1 MPGFPVHV
9 FVAVVVG
16 GRMVAKT
23 VARVER
29 RVDVYCLALLLGYGF
44 FRVLLNATYSSAMST
59 VRDMTS
65 VNAVN
70 FEFSFASSFSIL
82 LTSAALVAWS
92 CMKPG
97 SRLHVAGIVSAAA
110 LLIMNILSGIGV
122 FGGLLNEAGMI
133 ALASIWGLTSIVTN
147 AAWLVPFVGMGPR
160 RCLTTLIASMLVSA
174 LISLG
179 LSTLPGVAQDVLLT
193 GVGLASI
200 VLFCFMCRAKD
211 PVKAPMVCL
220 EGVEPARPGRES
232 LKRTTDLLGEL
243 WGPIVIFASL
253 TMLSGFVAS
262 FVESGQCGSAEAASG
277 VSLFATL
284 EAVGISPTSLA
295 SLSAVV
301 FLAVLA
307 FVANRT
313 FDLTKTFRFAF
324 PFIALLLVALPFTD
338 RNFDTFFQA
347 SLSFLSTIVNVSIMF
362 LMIETARVRQAPAVA
377 VVASSMFIARAA
389 LLVSLVAGMVLDA
402 RDDFD
407 GTVRA
412 MALVVAGIYLLSMT
426 LVLLTR
432 KQGKPAAGV
441 SVSLTSEDV
450 AFNRPQA
457 AAAASE
463 AGEGGPEVRA
473 VPEPV
478 DQVSQASPA
487 PTPLEA
493 RAADLAAKYH
503 LTPREHEVVLLL
515 AQGRSAPF
523 IGNELG
529 LATNTVRGYVQEAY
543 AKLDVHS
550 KQELIDLLTIE

>member
-1 MPGFPVHV
+1 
-9 FVAVVVG
+9 
-16 GRMVAKT
+16 MVAKT

-29 RVDVYCLALLLGYGF
+29 RVDVYCFALFLGYGF

-59 VRDMTS
+59 MRDMTS

-82 LTSAALVAWS
+82 LTSAVLVAWS
-92 CMKPG
+92 CMKPS
-97 SRLHVAGIVSAAA
+97 SRLHLAGVVSAVV
-110 LLIMNILSGIGV
+110 LLGMDILSSAGV
-122 FGGLLNEAGMI
+122 FDGALNEVGMI
-133 ALASIWGLTSIVTN
+133 VLASAWGLTSIVVN

-160 RCLTTLIASMLVSA
+160 RCLTTLIASMLVSS
-174 LISLG
+174 LVSLG
-179 LSTLPGVAQDVLLT
+179 LSVLPEVTQDVLLACL
-193 GVGLASI
+193 GIASI
-200 VLFCFMCRAKD
+200 VLFCFICRMKD
-211 PVKAPMVCL
+211 PVTAPMVCL

-232 LKRTTDLLGEL
+232 LRRTTDLLAEL

-253 TMLSGFVAS
+253 TMLAGFVAS
-262 FVESGQCGSAEAASG
+262 FVESGQYSAAGAASG
-277 VSLFATL
+277 PSLFATL
-284 EAVGISPTSLA
+284 EAVGISPTNLA
-295 SLSAVV
+295 SLCAIV

-338 RNFDTFFQA
+338 ANFDVFFQA
-347 SLSFLSTIVNVSIMF
+347 SLAFLSTIVNVSIMF
-362 LMIETARVRQAPAVA
+362 LMIETAGVRQAPPVA

-389 LLVSLVAGMVLDA
+389 LLVSLIAGMVLNA
-402 RDDFD
+402 QDDLD

-412 MALVVAGIYLLSMT
+412 MVLVVAGIYLLSMT

-432 KQGKPAAGV
+432 KQGRRVAGV

-457 AAAASE
+457 AAADGE
-463 AGEGGPEVRA
+463 AGEGGVEVRT

-478 DQVSQASPA
+478 NQVSQASPA

-493 RAADLAAKYH
+493 RAADLATKYH

-550 KQELIDLLTIE
+550 KQELIDLLTSE

>member
-1 MPGFPVHV
+1 MHV

-23 VARVER
+23 AVRVER

-92 CMKPG
+92 CMKPN
-97 SRLHVAGIVSAAA
+97 SRLHVAGVISAAA
-110 LLIMNILSGIGV
+110 LLILNILSGVGV
-122 FGGLLNEAGMI
+122 FDGLLNEAGMI
-133 ALASIWGLTSIVTN
+133 ALASVWGLTSIVTN

-179 LSTLPGVAQDVLLT
+179 LSTLPEVAQDVLLD

-200 VLFCFMCRAKD
+200 VLFCFMCRTKD
-211 PVKAPMVCL
+211 PVKVPMVCL

-232 LKRTTDLLGEL
+232 LHRTTDLLAEL
-243 WGPIVIFASL
+243 SGPLVIFASL

-262 FVESGQCGSAEAASG
+262 FVESDQYSAAQTAGGQ
-277 VSLFATL
+277 SLFATL

-338 RNFDTFFQA
+338 RSFDTFFQS

-402 RDDFD
+402 QDDLD

-412 MALVVAGIYLLSMT
+412 MVLVVAGIYLLSMT

-432 KQGKPAAGV
+432 KRGKPVAGM

-457 AAAASE
+457 TAAASE

-493 RAADLAAKYH
+493 RAADLAATYH

-550 KQELIDLLTIE
+550 KQELIDLLTSE

>member
-402 RDDFD
+402 RDDLD

-412 MALVVAGIYLLSMT
+412 MVLVVAGIYLLSMT

-432 KQGKPAAGV
+432 KQGKPVAGM

-463 AGEGGPEVRA
+463 AGESSPEVRA

-487 PTPLEA
+487 PTPLEV

-550 KQELIDLLTIE
+550 KQELIDLLTSE

>member
-1 MPGFPVHV
+1 MHV

-23 VARVER
+23 AVRAER

-92 CMKPG
+92 CMKPN
-97 SRLHVAGIVSAAA
+97 SRLHVAGVISAAA
-110 LLIMNILSGIGV
+110 LLILNILSGVGV
-122 FGGLLNEAGMI
+122 FDGLLNEAGMI
-133 ALASIWGLTSIVTN
+133 ALASVWGLTSIVTN

-179 LSTLPGVAQDVLLT
+179 LSTLPGMAQDVFLT

-220 EGVEPARPGRES
+220 EGVEPVRPGRES
-232 LKRTTDLLGEL
+232 LHRTTDLLAEL
-243 WGPIVIFASL
+243 SGPLVIFASL

-262 FVESGQCGSAEAASG
+262 FVESDQYSAAQTAGGQ
-277 VSLFATL
+277 SLFATL

-301 FLAVLA
+301 FLALLA

-338 RNFDTFFQA
+338 RNFDTFFQS

-402 RDDFD
+402 RDDLD

-412 MALVVAGIYLLSMT
+412 MVLVVAGIYLLSMT

-432 KQGKPAAGV
+432 KQGKPVAGM

-493 RAADLAAKYH
+493 RAADLAATYH

-550 KQELIDLLTIE
+550 KQELIDLLTSE

>member
-1 MPGFPVHV
+1 
-9 FVAVVVG
+9 
-16 GRMVAKT
+16 MVAKT

-59 VRDMTS
+59 MHHMAC
-65 VNAVN
+65 VNAIN

-92 CMKPG
+92 CMKPD
-97 SRLHVAGIVSAAA
+97 SRLHVTGIVSAAV
-110 LLIMNILSGIGV
+110 LLVMNILSGVGV
-122 FGGLLNEAGMI
+122 LDGLLSEAGMI
-133 ALASIWGLTSIVTN
+133 ALASIWGLTSIATN

-160 RCLTTLIASMLVSA
+160 RCLTTLIASMLVSS
-174 LISLG
+174 LVSLG
-179 LSTLPGVAQDVLLT
+179 LSALPEVTQDVLLT
-193 GVGLASI
+193 CLGIASI
-200 VLFCFMCRAKD
+200 VLFCFICRMKD
-211 PVKAPMVCL
+211 PVTAPMLCL

-232 LKRTTDLLGEL
+232 LRRTTDLLAEL
-243 WGPIVIFASL
+243 RGPIVIFASL

-262 FVESGQCGSAEAASG
+262 FVESGQYSTAEAASG
-277 VSLFATL
+277 LSLFATL

-402 RDDFD
+402 RDDLD

-412 MALVVAGIYLLSMT
+412 MVLVVAGIYLLSMT

-432 KQGKPAAGV
+432 RQGKPVAGM

-463 AGEGGPEVRA
+463 AGENGPEVRA
-473 VPEPV
+473 VPQPV

-493 RAADLAAKYH
+493 RAADLAAKHH

-550 KQELIDLLTIE
+550 KQELIDLLTSE

>member
-1 MPGFPVHV
+1 MHV

-16 GRMVAKT
+16 GRMVAKA

-92 CMKPG
+92 CMKPN

-110 LLIMNILSGIGV
+110 LLIMNILSGVGV
-122 FGGLLNEAGMI
+122 FDGLLNEAGMI
-133 ALASIWGLTSIVTN
+133 VLASAWGLTSIVAN
-147 AAWLVPFVGMGPR
+147 AAWLVPFLGMGPR

-179 LSTLPGVAQDVLLT
+179 LSTLPEVAQDVLLT

-200 VLFCFMCRAKD
+200 VLFCFMCRTKD

-253 TMLSGFVAS
+253 TMFSGFVAS
-262 FVESGQCGSAEAASG
+262 FVESGQYGSAEAASG

-284 EAVGISPTSLA
+284 ETVGISPTSLA

-402 RDDFD
+402 RDDLD

-412 MALVVAGIYLLSMT
+412 MVLVVAGIYLLSLT

-432 KQGKPAAGV
+432 KQGKLVAGV
-441 SVSLTSEDV
+441 SVSLASEDV

-457 AAAASE
+457 AAAA
-463 AGEGGPEVRA
+463 GEVGENGPEVRA

-478 DQVSQASPA
+478 DQVSQASSA

-493 RAADLAAKYH
+493 RAADLAGKYH

-550 KQELIDLLTIE
+550 KQELIDLLTSE

>member
-1 MPGFPVHV
+1 
-9 FVAVVVG
+9 
-16 GRMVAKT
+16 
-23 VARVER
+23 
-29 RVDVYCLALLLGYGF
+29 
-44 FRVLLNATYSSAMST
+44 
-59 VRDMTS
+59 
-65 VNAVN
+65 
-70 FEFSFASSFSIL
+70 
-82 LTSAALVAWS
+82 
-92 CMKPG
+92 
-97 SRLHVAGIVSAAA
+97 
-110 LLIMNILSGIGV
+110 
-122 FGGLLNEAGMI
+122 
-133 ALASIWGLTSIVTN
+133 
-147 AAWLVPFVGMGPR
+147 
-160 RCLTTLIASMLVSA
+160 
-174 LISLG
+174 
-179 LSTLPGVAQDVLLT
+179 
-193 GVGLASI
+193 
-200 VLFCFMCRAKD
+200 
-211 PVKAPMVCL
+211 
-220 EGVEPARPGRES
+220 
-232 LKRTTDLLGEL
+232 
-243 WGPIVIFASL
+243 
-253 TMLSGFVAS
+253 MLSGFVAS
-262 FVESGQCGSAEAASG
+262 FVESGQYGSAGAANG

-402 RDDFD
+402 RDDLD

-412 MALVVAGIYLLSMT
+412 MVLVVAGIYLLSMT

-432 KQGKPAAGV
+432 KQGKPVAGM

-463 AGEGGPEVRA
+463 AGENGPEVRA

-550 KQELIDLLTIE
+550 KQELIDLLTSE

>member
-1 MPGFPVHV
+1 MHV

-23 VARVER
+23 AVRVER

-92 CMKPG
+92 CMKPN
-97 SRLHVAGIVSAAA
+97 SRLHVA
-110 LLIMNILSGIGV
+110 LLILNILSGVGV
-122 FGGLLNEAGMI
+122 FDGLLNEAGMI
-133 ALASIWGLTSIVTN
+133 ALASVWGLTSIVTN

-174 LISLG
+174 LVSLG
-179 LSTLPGVAQDVLLT
+179 LSTLPEVAQDVLLT

-232 LKRTTDLLGEL
+232 LHRTTDLLAEL
-243 WGPIVIFASL
+243 SGPLVIFASL

-262 FVESGQCGSAEAASG
+262 FVESDQYSAAQTAGGQ
-277 VSLFATL
+277 SLFATL

-324 PFIALLLVALPFTD
+324 PFIALLLVVLPFTD

-402 RDDFD
+402 RDDLD

-412 MALVVAGIYLLSMT
+412 MVLVVAGIYLLSMT

-432 KQGKPAAGV
+432 KQGKPVAGV

-457 AAAASE
+457 TAAASE
-463 AGEGGPEVRA
+463 VGEGGPEVRA

-493 RAADLAAKYH
+493 RAADLAATYH

-550 KQELIDLLTIE
+550 KQELIDLLTSE

>member
-1 MPGFPVHV
+1 MHV
-9 FVAVVVG
+9 FVAVVGG

-59 VRDMTS
+59 MRDMAR
-65 VNAVN
+65 VNVVN

-92 CMKPG
+92 CMKPS
-97 SRLHVAGIVSAAA
+97 SRLHLAGVISAAA
-110 LLIMNILSGIGV
+110 LLIMNILSGVGV
-122 FGGLLNEAGMI
+122 FDGLLNEAGMI
-133 ALASIWGLTSIVTN
+133 VFASVWGLTSIVTN

-160 RCLTTLIASMLVSA
+160 RCLTTLIASMLVSS

-179 LSTLPGVAQDVLLT
+179 LSPLPEVAQDVLLT

-200 VLFCFMCRAKD
+200 VLFCFRCRAKD
-211 PVKAPMVCL
+211 PVKAPMVC
-220 EGVEPARPGRES
+220 VEPARPGRES
-232 LKRTTDLLGEL
+232 LQRTTDLLGEL

-262 FVESGQCGSAEAASG
+262 FVESGQYGSAEAASG

-402 RDDFD
+402 RDDLD

-412 MALVVAGIYLLSMT
+412 MVLVVAGIYLLSMT

-432 KQGKPAAGV
+432 KQGKPVAGM

-450 AFNRPQA
+450 AFNRPQVA
-457 AAAASE
+457 AAA
-463 AGEGGPEVRA
+463 GEVGENGPEVRA

-493 RAADLAAKYH
+493 RAADLAGKYH

-550 KQELIDLLTIE
+550 KQELIDLLTSE

>member
-59 VRDMTS
+59 MRDMTS

-92 CMKPG
+92 CMKPS
-97 SRLHVAGIVSAAA
+97 SRLHLAGVVSAVA
-110 LLIMNILSGIGV
+110 LLGMDILSSAGV
-122 FGGLLNEAGMI
+122 FDGALNEVGMI
-133 ALASIWGLTSIVTN
+133 VLASAWGLTSIVVN

-160 RCLTTLIASMLVSA
+160 RCLTTLIVSMLVSS
-174 LISLG
+174 LVSLG
-179 LSTLPGVAQDVLLT
+179 LSVLPEVTQDVLLACL
-193 GVGLASI
+193 GIASI
-200 VLFCFMCRAKD
+200 VLFCFICRMKD
-211 PVKAPMVCL
+211 PVTAPMVCL
-220 EGVEPARPGRES
+220 EGAEPARPGRES
-232 LKRTTDLLGEL
+232 LRRTTDLLGEL

-402 RDDFD
+402 RDDLD

-412 MALVVAGIYLLSMT
+412 MVLVVAGIYLLSMT

-432 KQGKPAAGV
+432 KQGKPVAGM

-463 AGEGGPEVRA
+463 AGESSPEVRA

-550 KQELIDLLTIE
+550 KQELIDLLTSE

>member
-1 MPGFPVHV
+1 MHV

-23 VARVER
+23 AVRVER

-92 CMKPG
+92 CMKPN
-97 SRLHVAGIVSAAA
+97 SRLHVAGVISAAA
-110 LLIMNILSGIGV
+110 LLILNILSGVGV
-122 FGGLLNEAGMI
+122 FDGLLNEAGMI
-133 ALASIWGLTSIVTN
+133 ALASVWGLTSIVTN

-179 LSTLPGVAQDVLLT
+179 LSTLPEVAQDVLLT
-193 GVGLASI
+193 CVGLASI

-220 EGVEPARPGRES
+220 EGVGPARPGRES
-232 LKRTTDLLGEL
+232 LHRTTDLLAEL
-243 WGPIVIFASL
+243 SGPLVIFASL

-262 FVESGQCGSAEAASG
+262 FVESDQYSAAQTAGGQ
-277 VSLFATL
+277 SLFATL

-402 RDDFD
+402 RDDLD

-412 MALVVAGIYLLSMT
+412 MVLVVAGIYLLSMT

-432 KQGKPAAGV
+432 KQGKPVAGV

-463 AGEGGPEVRA
+463 AGEGGSEVRV

-493 RAADLAAKYH
+493 RAADLAATYH

-550 KQELIDLLTIE
+550 KQELIDLLTSE

>member
-1 MPGFPVHV
+1 MHV

-23 VARVER
+23 AVRVER

-92 CMKPG
+92 CMKPN
-97 SRLHVAGIVSAAA
+97 SRLHVAGVISAAA
-110 LLIMNILSGIGV
+110 LLILNILSGVGV
-122 FGGLLNEAGMI
+122 FDGLLNEAGMI
-133 ALASIWGLTSIVTN
+133 VLASVWGLTSIVTN

-179 LSTLPGVAQDVLLT
+179 LSTLPEVAQDVLLT

-200 VLFCFMCRAKD
+200 VLFCFMCRTKD

-232 LKRTTDLLGEL
+232 LHRTTDLLAEL
-243 WGPIVIFASL
+243 SGPLVIFASL

-262 FVESGQCGSAEAASG
+262 FVESNQYSAAQTAGGQ
-277 VSLFATL
+277 SLFATL

-338 RNFDTFFQA
+338 RSFDTFFQA
-347 SLSFLSTIVNVSIMF
+347 SLSFLSTSVNVSIMF

-402 RDDFD
+402 RDDLD

-412 MALVVAGIYLLSMT
+412 MVLVVAGIYLLSMT

-432 KQGKPAAGV
+432 KQGKPVAGM

-450 AFNRPQA
+450 AFNRPQVA
-457 AAAASE
+457 AAAGEVGENGAE
-463 AGEGGPEVRA
+463 AHVTPEV
-473 VPEPV
+473 VE
-478 DQVSQASPA
+478 QVSQASPA
-487 PTPLEA
+487 LTPLEA
-493 RAADLAAKYH
+493 RAADLAGKYH

-550 KQELIDLLTIE
+550 KQELIDLLTSE

>member
-1 MPGFPVHV
+1 MIV
-9 FVAVVVG
+9 
-16 GRMVAKT
+16 
-23 VARVER
+23 
-29 RVDVYCLALLLGYGF
+29 LAL
-44 FRVLLNATYSSAMST
+44 A
-59 VRDMTS
+59 
-65 VNAVN
+65 
-70 FEFSFASSFSIL
+70 
-82 LTSAALVAWS
+82 
-92 CMKPG
+92 
-97 SRLHVAGIVSAAA
+97 
-110 LLIMNILSGIGV
+110 
-122 FGGLLNEAGMI
+122 
-133 ALASIWGLTSIVTN
+133 WGLTSIVVN

-160 RCLTTLIASMLVSA
+160 RCLTTLIASMLVSS
-174 LISLG
+174 LVSLG
-179 LSTLPGVAQDVLLT
+179 LSALPEVTQDVLLACL
-193 GVGLASI
+193 GIASI
-200 VLFCFMCRAKD
+200 VLFCFICRMKD
-211 PVKAPMVCL
+211 PVTAPMVCL
-220 EGVEPARPGRES
+220 EGMEPARPGRES
-232 LKRTTDLLGEL
+232 LQRTTDLLREL

-262 FVESGQCGSAEAASG
+262 FVESGQNGGLEGSSG
-277 VSLFATL
+277 QSLFATL
-284 EAVGISPTSLA
+284 EAVGISPTNLA
-295 SLSAVV
+295 SLCAIV

-338 RNFDTFFQA
+338 ANFDAFFQA
-347 SLSFLSTIVNVSIMF
+347 SLAFLSTIVNVSIMF

-402 RDDFD
+402 QDGLD

-412 MALVVAGIYLLSMT
+412 MVLVVAGIYLLSMT

-432 KQGKPAAGV
+432 KQGRRVAGV

-457 AAAASE
+457 VAAGDEAKEAGSE
-463 AGEGGPEVRA
+463 AHAAP
-473 VPEPV
+473 
-478 DQVSQASPA
+478 DKVSQAPQASPA
-487 PTPLEA
+487 PTPLEV

-550 KQELIDLLTIE
+550 KQELIDLLTNE

>member
-1 MPGFPVHV
+1 MHV

-29 RVDVYCLALLLGYGF
+29 RVDVYCLALLLGYSF

-92 CMKPG
+92 CMKPN
-97 SRLHVAGIVSAAA
+97 SRLHVAGVVSAAA
-110 LLIMNILSGIGV
+110 LLILNILSGVGV
-122 FGGLLNEAGMI
+122 FDGLLNEAGII

-232 LKRTTDLLGEL
+232 LHRTTDLLAEL
-243 WGPIVIFASL
+243 SGPLVIFASL

-262 FVESGQCGSAEAASG
+262 FVESDQYSAAQTAGGQ
-277 VSLFATL
+277 SLFATL

-338 RNFDTFFQA
+338 RNFDTFFQS

-402 RDDFD
+402 RDDLD

-412 MALVVAGIYLLSMT
+412 MVLVVAGIYLLSMT

-432 KQGKPAAGV
+432 KQGKPVAGM

-463 AGEGGPEVRA
+463 VGEGGPEVRA

-493 RAADLAAKYH
+493 RAADLAATYH

-550 KQELIDLLTIE
+550 KQELIDLLTSE

>member
-1 MPGFPVHV
+1 
-9 FVAVVVG
+9 
-16 GRMVAKT
+16 MVAKT

-59 VRDMTS
+59 MRDMTS

-92 CMKPG
+92 CMKPS
-97 SRLHVAGIVSAAA
+97 SRLHLAGVVSAVA
-110 LLIMNILSGIGV
+110 LLGMDILSSAGV
-122 FGGLLNEAGMI
+122 FDGALNEVGMI
-133 ALASIWGLTSIVTN
+133 VLASAWGLTSIVVN

-160 RCLTTLIASMLVSA
+160 RCLTTLIVSMLVSS
-174 LISLG
+174 LVSLG
-179 LSTLPGVAQDVLLT
+179 LSVLPEVTQDVLLACL
-193 GVGLASI
+193 GIASI
-200 VLFCFMCRAKD
+200 VLFCFICRMKD
-211 PVKAPMVCL
+211 PVTAPMVCL
-220 EGVEPARPGRES
+220 EGAEPARPGRES
-232 LKRTTDLLGEL
+232 LRRTTDLLGEL

-402 RDDFD
+402 RDDLD

-412 MALVVAGIYLLSMT
+412 MVLVVAGIYLLSMT

-432 KQGKPAAGV
+432 KQGKPVAGM

-463 AGEGGPEVRA
+463 AGESSPEVRA

-550 KQELIDLLTIE
+550 KQELIDLLTSE

>member
-1 MPGFPVHV
+1 
-9 FVAVVVG
+9 
-16 GRMVAKT
+16 MVAKT
-23 VARVER
+23 AVRVER

-92 CMKPG
+92 CMKPN
-97 SRLHVAGIVSAAA
+97 SRLHVAGVISAAI
-110 LLIMNILSGIGV
+110 LLVMNVLSGIGV
-122 FGGLLNEAGMI
+122 IDGLLNEAGMI
-133 ALASIWGLTSIVTN
+133 ALASVWGLTSIVTN

-179 LSTLPGVAQDVLLT
+179 LSTLPEVAQDVLLS

-200 VLFCFMCRAKD
+200 VLFCFMCRTKD
-211 PVKAPMVCL
+211 PVKAPMICL

-232 LKRTTDLLGEL
+232 LHRTTDLLAEL
-243 WGPIVIFASL
+243 SGPLVIFASL

-262 FVESGQCGSAEAASG
+262 FVESDQYSAAQAAGGQ
-277 VSLFATL
+277 SLFATL

-402 RDDFD
+402 RDDLD

-412 MALVVAGIYLLSMT
+412 MVLVVAGIYLLSMT

-432 KQGKPAAGV
+432 KQGKPVAGM

-463 AGEGGPEVRA
+463 VGEGGPEVRA

-493 RAADLAAKYH
+493 RAADLAGKYH

-550 KQELIDLLTIE
+550 KQELIDLLTSE

>member
-1 MPGFPVHV
+1 MHV

-23 VARVER
+23 AVRVER

-92 CMKPG
+92 CMKPS
-97 SRLHVAGIVSAAA
+97 SRLHVAGVVSAAA
-110 LLIMNILSGIGV
+110 LLILNILSGVGV
-122 FGGLLNEAGMI
+122 FDGLLNEAGMI
-133 ALASIWGLTSIVTN
+133 ALASVWGLTSIVTN

-174 LISLG
+174 LISLW
-179 LSTLPGVAQDVLLT
+179 LSTLPEVAQDVLLT
-193 GVGLASI
+193 CVGLASI
-200 VLFCFMCRAKD
+200 VLFCFMCRTKD

-232 LKRTTDLLGEL
+232 LHRTADLLAEL
-243 WGPIVIFASL
+243 SGPLVIFASL

-262 FVESGQCGSAEAASG
+262 FVESDQCSAAQAAGGQ
-277 VSLFATL
+277 SLFATL

-338 RNFDTFFQA
+338 RNFDTFFQS

-402 RDDFD
+402 RDDLD

-412 MALVVAGIYLLSMT
+412 MVLVVAGIYLLSMT

-432 KQGKPAAGV
+432 KQGKPVAGM

-493 RAADLAAKYH
+493 RAADLASKYH

-550 KQELIDLLTIE
+550 KQELIDLLTSE

>member
-1 MPGFPVHV
+1 
-9 FVAVVVG
+9 
-16 GRMVAKT
+16 MVAKT
-23 VARVER
+23 AVRVER

-92 CMKPG
+92 CMKPN
-97 SRLHVAGIVSAAA
+97 SRLHVAGVISAAI
-110 LLIMNILSGIGV
+110 LLVMNVLSGIGV
-122 FGGLLNEAGMI
+122 IDGLLNEAGMI
-133 ALASIWGLTSIVTN
+133 ALASVWGLTSIVTN
-147 AAWLVPFVGMGPR
+147 AAWLAPFVGMGPR

-179 LSTLPGVAQDVLLT
+179 LSTLPEVAQDVLLT
-193 GVGLASI
+193 CVGLASI
-200 VLFCFMCRAKD
+200 VLFCFMCRTKD

-232 LKRTTDLLGEL
+232 LHRTTDLLAEL
-243 WGPIVIFASL
+243 SGPLVIFASL

-262 FVESGQCGSAEAASG
+262 FVESDQYGFAEAASG

-402 RDDFD
+402 RDDLD

-412 MALVVAGIYLLSMT
+412 MVLVVAGIYLLSMT

-432 KQGKPAAGV
+432 KQGKPVAGM

-463 AGEGGPEVRA
+463 VGEGGPEVRA

-493 RAADLAAKYH
+493 RAADLAGKYH
-503 LTPREHEVVLLL
+503 LTPREHQVVLLL

-550 KQELIDLLTIE
+550 KQELIDLLTSE

>member
-1 MPGFPVHV
+1 MHV

-23 VARVER
+23 AVRVER

-92 CMKPG
+92 CMKPN
-97 SRLHVAGIVSAAA
+97 SRLHVAGVISAAV
-110 LLIMNILSGIGV
+110 LLVMNVLSGIGV
-122 FGGLLNEAGMI
+122 FDGLLNEAGMI

-179 LSTLPGVAQDVLLT
+179 LSTLPEVAQDVLLT
-193 GVGLASI
+193 CVGLASI
-200 VLFCFMCRAKD
+200 VLFCFMCRTKD

-232 LKRTTDLLGEL
+232 LHRTTDLLAEL
-243 WGPIVIFASL
+243 SGPLVIFASL

-262 FVESGQCGSAEAASG
+262 FVESDQYGFAEAASG

-284 EAVGISPTSLA
+284 EAVGILPTSLA

-402 RDDFD
+402 RDDLD

-412 MALVVAGIYLLSMT
+412 MVLVVAGIYLLSMT

-432 KQGKPAAGV
+432 KQGKPVAGM

-450 AFNRPQA
+450 AFNRSQA

-463 AGEGGPEVRA
+463 AGESSPEVRA

-550 KQELIDLLTIE
+550 KQELIDLLTSE

>member
-1 MPGFPVHV
+1 MHV

-59 VRDMTS
+59 MRDMTS

-92 CMKPG
+92 CMKPS
-97 SRLHVAGIVSAAA
+97 SRLHLAGVVSAVA
-110 LLIMNILSGIGV
+110 LLGMDILSSAGV
-122 FGGLLNEAGMI
+122 FDGALNEVGMI
-133 ALASIWGLTSIVTN
+133 VLASAWGLTSIVVN

-160 RCLTTLIASMLVSA
+160 RCLTTLIVSMLVSS
-174 LISLG
+174 LVSLG
-179 LSTLPGVAQDVLLT
+179 LSVLPEVTQDVLLACL
-193 GVGLASI
+193 GIASI
-200 VLFCFMCRAKD
+200 VLFCFICRMKD
-211 PVKAPMVCL
+211 PVTAPMVCL
-220 EGVEPARPGRES
+220 EGAEPARPGRES
-232 LKRTTDLLGEL
+232 LRRTTDLLGEL

-402 RDDFD
+402 RDDLD

-412 MALVVAGIYLLSMT
+412 MVLVVAGIYLLSMT

-432 KQGKPAAGV
+432 KQGKPVAGM

-463 AGEGGPEVRA
+463 AGESSPEVRA

-550 KQELIDLLTIE
+550 KQELIDLLTSE

>member
-1 MPGFPVHV
+1 M
-9 FVAVVVG
+9 
-16 GRMVAKT
+16 
-23 VARVER
+23 
-29 RVDVYCLALLLGYGF
+29 
-44 FRVLLNATYSSAMST
+44 LLNATYSSAMST

-92 CMKPG
+92 CMKPN
-97 SRLHVAGIVSAAA
+97 SRLHVAGVVSAAA
-110 LLIMNILSGIGV
+110 LLILNILSGIGV
-122 FGGLLNEAGMI
+122 FDGLLNEAGMI
-133 ALASIWGLTSIVTN
+133 ALASVWGLTSIVTN

-179 LSTLPGVAQDVLLT
+179 LSTLPEVAQDVLLD

-220 EGVEPARPGRES
+220 EGVETARPGRES
-232 LKRTTDLLGEL
+232 LHRTTDLLAEL
-243 WGPIVIFASL
+243 SGPLVIFASL

-262 FVESGQCGSAEAASG
+262 FVESDQYSAAQTAGGQ
-277 VSLFATL
+277 SLFATL

-324 PFIALLLVALPFTD
+324 PFIALLLVVLPFTD
-338 RNFDTFFQA
+338 RSFDTFFQA

-402 RDDFD
+402 QDDLD

-412 MALVVAGIYLLSMT
+412 MVLVVAGIYLLSMT

-432 KQGKPAAGV
+432 KQGKPVAGV

-463 AGEGGPEVRA
+463 VGEGGPEVRA

-550 KQELIDLLTIE
+550 KQELIDLLTSE

>member
-1 MPGFPVHV
+1 MHV

-59 VRDMTS
+59 MRDMTS

-92 CMKPG
+92 CMKPS
-97 SRLHVAGIVSAAA
+97 SRLHLAGVVSAVA
-110 LLIMNILSGIGV
+110 LLGMDILSSAGV
-122 FGGLLNEAGMI
+122 FDGALNEVGMI
-133 ALASIWGLTSIVTN
+133 VLASAWGLTSIVVN

-160 RCLTTLIASMLVSA
+160 RCLTTLIVSMLVSS
-174 LISLG
+174 LVSLG
-179 LSTLPGVAQDVLLT
+179 LSVLPEVTQDVLLACL
-193 GVGLASI
+193 GIASI
-200 VLFCFMCRAKD
+200 VLFCFICRMKD
-211 PVKAPMVCL
+211 PVTAPMVCL
-220 EGVEPARPGRES
+220 EGAEPARPGRES
-232 LKRTTDLLGEL
+232 LRRTTDLLGEL

-402 RDDFD
+402 RADLD

-412 MALVVAGIYLLSMT
+412 MVLVVAGIYLLSMT

-432 KQGKPAAGV
+432 KQGKPVAGM

-463 AGEGGPEVRA
+463 AGESSPEVRA

-550 KQELIDLLTIE
+550 KQELIDLLTSE

>member
-1 MPGFPVHV
+1 MHV

-97 SRLHVAGIVSAAA
+97 SRLHLAGVISAAA
-110 LLIMNILSGIGV
+110 LLIMNILSGVGV
-122 FGGLLNEAGMI
+122 FDGLLNEAGMI
-133 ALASIWGLTSIVTN
+133 VLASVWGLTSIVTN

-160 RCLTTLIASMLVSA
+160 RCLTTLIASMLVSS

-179 LSTLPGVAQDVLLT
+179 LSPLPEVAQDVLLT

-220 EGVEPARPGRES
+220 EGVGLPRPGRES
-232 LKRTTDLLGEL
+232 LQRTTDLLGEL

-262 FVESGQCGSAEAASG
+262 FVESGQYGSAEAASG

-402 RDDFD
+402 RDDLD

-412 MALVVAGIYLLSMT
+412 MVLVVAGIYLLSMT

-432 KQGKPAAGV
+432 KQGKPVAGM

-463 AGEGGPEVRA
+463 AGENGPEVRA
-473 VPEPV
+473 VPQSV

-550 KQELIDLLTIE
+550 KQELIDLLTSE

>member
-1 MPGFPVHV
+1 M
-9 FVAVVVG
+9 
-16 GRMVAKT
+16 
-23 VARVER
+23 
-29 RVDVYCLALLLGYGF
+29 
-44 FRVLLNATYSSAMST
+44 
-59 VRDMTS
+59 
-65 VNAVN
+65 
-70 FEFSFASSFSIL
+70 
-82 LTSAALVAWS
+82 
-92 CMKPG
+92 
-97 SRLHVAGIVSAAA
+97 IV
-110 LLIMNILSGIGV
+110 
-122 FGGLLNEAGMI
+122 
-133 ALASIWGLTSIVTN
+133 LASAWGLTSIVVN

-160 RCLTTLIASMLVSA
+160 RCLTTLIASMLVSS
-174 LISLG
+174 LVSLG
-179 LSTLPGVAQDVLLT
+179 LSVLPEVTQDVLLVCL
-193 GVGLASI
+193 GIASI
-200 VLFCFMCRAKD
+200 VLFCFICRMKD
-211 PVKAPMVCL
+211 PVTAPMACL

-232 LKRTTDLLGEL
+232 LQRTTDLLAEL

-262 FVESGQCGSAEAASG
+262 FVGSVQNGGLEDSSGQ
-277 VSLFATL
+277 SLFATL
-284 EAVGISPTSLA
+284 EAVGISPA
-295 SLSAVV
+295 SLSSLCAVV

-389 LLVSLVAGMVLDA
+389 LLVSLIAGMVLDA
-402 RDDFD
+402 QDDLD

-412 MALVVAGIYLLSMT
+412 MVLVVAGIYLLSMT

-432 KQGKPAAGV
+432 KQGKRVAGV

-457 AAAASE
+457 VAADDEAKEAGSE
-463 AGEGGPEVRA
+463 AHA
-473 VPEPV
+473 VP
-478 DQVSQASPA
+478 DKVSQAPQTSPA

-493 RAADLAAKYH
+493 RAADLATKYH

-550 KQELIDLLTIE
+550 KQELIDLLTNE

>member
-1 MPGFPVHV
+1 MHV

-29 RVDVYCLALLLGYGF
+29 RVDVYCLALFLGYGF
-44 FRVLLNATYSSAMST
+44 FRVLLNATYSSAMSI

-92 CMKPG
+92 CMKPS
-97 SRLHVAGIVSAAA
+97 SRLHLAGIVSAAA
-110 LLIMNILSGIGV
+110 LLIMNILSGVGV
-122 FGGLLNEAGMI
+122 FDGLLNEAGMI
-133 ALASIWGLTSIVTN
+133 VLASAWGLTSIVAN

-179 LSTLPGVAQDVLLT
+179 LSTLPEVAQDALLT

-220 EGVEPARPGRES
+220 EGVESARPGRES

-262 FVESGQCGSAEAASG
+262 FVESGRYGSAEAASG

-338 RNFDTFFQA
+338 RSFDTFFQA

-389 LLVSLVAGMVLDA
+389 LLVSLVVGMVLDA
-402 RDDFD
+402 RDDLD
-407 GTVRA
+407 GTARA
-412 MALVVAGIYLLSMT
+412 MVLVVAGIYLLSMT

-432 KQGKPAAGV
+432 KQGKPVAGV
-441 SVSLTSEDV
+441 SVSLASEDV

-457 AAAASE
+457 AAAANE
-463 AGEGGPEVRA
+463 AGESGPEVRA
-473 VPEPV
+473 VPGPV

-493 RAADLAAKYH
+493 RAADLAAKFY

-550 KQELIDLLTIE
+550 KQELIDLLTSE

>member
-1 MPGFPVHV
+1 MHV

-23 VARVER
+23 AVRVER

-92 CMKPG
+92 CMKPN
-97 SRLHVAGIVSAAA
+97 SRLHVAGVVSAAA
-110 LLIMNILSGIGV
+110 LLILNILSGVGV
-122 FGGLLNEAGMI
+122 FDGLLNEAGII

-232 LKRTTDLLGEL
+232 LHRTTDLLAEL
-243 WGPIVIFASL
+243 SGPLVIFASL

-262 FVESGQCGSAEAASG
+262 FVESDQYSAAQTAGGQ
-277 VSLFATL
+277 SLFATL

-313 FDLTKTFRFAF
+313 FDLIKTFRFAF

-338 RNFDTFFQA
+338 RNFDTFFQS

-402 RDDFD
+402 RDDLD

-412 MALVVAGIYLLSMT
+412 MVLVVAGIYLLSMT

-432 KQGKPAAGV
+432 KQGKPVAGM

-463 AGEGGPEVRA
+463 VGEGGPEVRA

-493 RAADLAAKYH
+493 RAADLAATYH

-550 KQELIDLLTIE
+550 KQELIDLLTSE

>member
-1 MPGFPVHV
+1 MHV

-23 VARVER
+23 AVRVER

-92 CMKPG
+92 CMKPN
-97 SRLHVAGIVSAAA
+97 SRLHVAGVISAAI
-110 LLIMNILSGIGV
+110 LLVMNVLSGIGV
-122 FGGLLNEAGMI
+122 IDGLLNEAGMI
-133 ALASIWGLTSIVTN
+133 ALASVWGLTSIVTN

-179 LSTLPGVAQDVLLT
+179 LSTLPEVAQDVLLT
-193 GVGLASI
+193 CVGLASI
-200 VLFCFMCRAKD
+200 VLFCFMCRTKD

-232 LKRTTDLLGEL
+232 LHRTTDLLAEL
-243 WGPIVIFASL
+243 SGPLVIFASL

-262 FVESGQCGSAEAASG
+262 FVESDQYSAAQAAGGQ
-277 VSLFATL
+277 SLFATL

-402 RDDFD
+402 RDDLD

-412 MALVVAGIYLLSMT
+412 MVLVVAGIYLLSMT

-432 KQGKPAAGV
+432 KQGKPVAGM

-463 AGEGGPEVRA
+463 VGEGGPEVRA

-493 RAADLAAKYH
+493 RAADLAGKYH

-550 KQELIDLLTIE
+550 KQELIDLLTSE

>member
-1 MPGFPVHV
+1 MHV

-23 VARVER
+23 AVRVER

-92 CMKPG
+92 CMKPN
-97 SRLHVAGIVSAAA
+97 SRLHVAGVISAAV
-110 LLIMNILSGIGV
+110 LLVMNVLSGIGV
-122 FGGLLNEAGMI
+122 FDGLLNETGMI

-179 LSTLPGVAQDVLLT
+179 LSTLPEVAQDVLLT
-193 GVGLASI
+193 CVGLASI
-200 VLFCFMCRAKD
+200 VLFCFMCRTKD

-232 LKRTTDLLGEL
+232 LHRTTDLLAEL
-243 WGPIVIFASL
+243 SGPLVIFASL

-262 FVESGQCGSAEAASG
+262 FVESDQCSAAQAAGGQ
-277 VSLFATL
+277 SLFATL

-347 SLSFLSTIVNVSIMF
+347 SLSFLSTIVNVSIIF

-402 RDDFD
+402 RDDLD

-412 MALVVAGIYLLSMT
+412 MVLVVAGIYLLSMT

-432 KQGKPAAGV
+432 KQGKPVAGV

>member
-1 MPGFPVHV
+1 MHV

-23 VARVER
+23 AVRVER

-92 CMKPG
+92 CMKPN
-97 SRLHVAGIVSAAA
+97 SRLHVAGVISAAA
-110 LLIMNILSGIGV
+110 LLILNILSGVGV
-122 FGGLLNEAGMI
+122 FDGLLNEAGMI
-133 ALASIWGLTSIVTN
+133 ALASVWGLTSIVTN

-179 LSTLPGVAQDVLLT
+179 LSTLPEVAQDVLLT

-232 LKRTTDLLGEL
+232 LHRTTDLLAEL
-243 WGPIVIFASL
+243 SGPLVIFASL

-262 FVESGQCGSAEAASG
+262 FVESDQYGFAEAASG

-402 RDDFD
+402 RDDLD

-412 MALVVAGIYLLSMT
+412 MVLVVAGIYLLSMT

-432 KQGKPAAGV
+432 KQGKPVAGM

-463 AGEGGPEVRA
+463 AGENGPEVRA

-493 RAADLAAKYH
+493 RAADLAATYH

-550 KQELIDLLTIE
+550 KQELIDLLTSE

>member
-1 MPGFPVHV
+1 
-9 FVAVVVG
+9 
-16 GRMVAKT
+16 MVAKT
-23 VARVER
+23 AVRVER

-92 CMKPG
+92 CMKPN
-97 SRLHVAGIVSAAA
+97 SRLHVAGVISAAA
-110 LLIMNILSGIGV
+110 LLILNILSGVGV
-122 FGGLLNEAGMI
+122 FDGLFNEAGMI
-133 ALASIWGLTSIVTN
+133 ALASVWGLTSIVTN

-179 LSTLPGVAQDVLLT
+179 LSTLPEVAQDVLLT
-193 GVGLASI
+193 CAGLASI

-232 LKRTTDLLGEL
+232 LHRTTDLLAEL
-243 WGPIVIFASL
+243 SGPLVIFASL

-262 FVESGQCGSAEAASG
+262 FVESDQYSAAQTAGGQ
-277 VSLFATL
+277 SLFATL

-338 RNFDTFFQA
+338 RNFDTFFQS

-402 RDDFD
+402 RDDLD

-412 MALVVAGIYLLSMT
+412 MVLVVAGIYLLSMT

-432 KQGKPAAGV
+432 KQGKPVAGM

-463 AGEGGPEVRA
+463 AGEGGSEVRV

-478 DQVSQASPA
+478 DQVSQASSA

-493 RAADLAAKYH
+493 RAADLAGKYH

-550 KQELIDLLTIE
+550 KQELIDLLTGE

>member
-1 MPGFPVHV
+1 MHV

-23 VARVER
+23 AVRVER

-92 CMKPG
+92 CMKPN
-97 SRLHVAGIVSAAA
+97 SRLHVAGVISAAV
-110 LLIMNILSGIGV
+110 LLIMNILSGVGV
-122 FGGLLNEAGMI
+122 FDGLLNEAGMI
-133 ALASIWGLTSIVTN
+133 ALASVWGLTSIVTN

-179 LSTLPGVAQDVLLT
+179 LSTLPEVAQDVLLT
-193 GVGLASI
+193 CVGLASI

-232 LKRTTDLLGEL
+232 LHRTTDLLAEL
-243 WGPIVIFASL
+243 SGPLVIFASL

-262 FVESGQCGSAEAASG
+262 FVESDQYGFAEAASG

-301 FLAVLA
+301 FLAALA

-338 RNFDTFFQA
+338 RNFDTFFQS

-402 RDDFD
+402 RDDLD

-412 MALVVAGIYLLSMT
+412 MVLVVAGIYLLSMT

-432 KQGKPAAGV
+432 KQGKPVAGM

-493 RAADLAAKYH
+493 RAADLAGKYH

-550 KQELIDLLTIE
+550 KQELIDLLTSE

>member
-1 MPGFPVHV
+1 
-9 FVAVVVG
+9 
-16 GRMVAKT
+16 MVAKT

-92 CMKPG
+92 CMKPN
-97 SRLHVAGIVSAAA
+97 SRLHVAGVISAAA
-110 LLIMNILSGIGV
+110 LLILNILSGVGV
-122 FGGLLNEAGMI
+122 FDGLLNEAGMI
-133 ALASIWGLTSIVTN
+133 ALASVWGLTSIVTN

-179 LSTLPGVAQDVLLT
+179 LSTLPEVAQDVLLT
-193 GVGLASI
+193 CVGLASI
-200 VLFCFMCRAKD
+200 VLFCFMCHAKD

-232 LKRTTDLLGEL
+232 LHRTTDLLAEL
-243 WGPIVIFASL
+243 SGPLVIFASL

-262 FVESGQCGSAEAASG
+262 FVESDQYSAAQTAGGQN
-277 VSLFATL
+277 LFATL

-402 RDDFD
+402 RDDLD

-412 MALVVAGIYLLSMT
+412 MVLVVAGIYLLSMT

-432 KQGKPAAGV
+432 KQGKPVAGM

-463 AGEGGPEVRA
+463 AGEGGSEVRA

>member
-1 MPGFPVHV
+1 
-9 FVAVVVG
+9 
-16 GRMVAKT
+16 MVAKT

-262 FVESGQCGSAEAASG
+262 FVESGQCGSAEAAGG

-402 RDDFD
+402 RDDLD

-412 MALVVAGIYLLSMT
+412 MVLVVTGIYLLSMT

-432 KQGKPAAGV
+432 KQGKPVAGM

-463 AGEGGPEVRA
+463 AGENGPEVRA

-487 PTPLEA
+487 PTPLEV

-550 KQELIDLLTIE
+550 KQELIDLLTSE

>member
-23 VARVER
+23 AVRVER

-92 CMKPG
+92 CMRPN
-97 SRLHVAGIVSAAA
+97 SRLHAAGVISAAV

-122 FGGLLNEAGMI
+122 FDGLLNEAGLI
-133 ALASIWGLTSIVTN
+133 ALASVWGLTSIVTN

-174 LISLG
+174 LVSLG

-193 GVGLASI
+193 CVGVASI

-220 EGVEPARPGRES
+220 EGAEPARPGRES

-253 TMLSGFVAS
+253 TTLSGFVAS
-262 FVESGQCGSAEAASG
+262 FVESGQYSAAEASG
-277 VSLFATL
+277 LSLFATL

-338 RNFDTFFQA
+338 RSFDTFFQA

-402 RDDFD
+402 RDDLD

-412 MALVVAGIYLLSMT
+412 MVLVVAGIYLLSMT

-432 KQGKPAAGV
+432 KQGKRAAGV

-457 AAAASE
+457 AVVTGE
-463 AGEGGPEVRA
+463 AGESGTEVRA

-478 DQVSQASPA
+478 DQVSQVSPA
-487 PTPLEA
+487 PTPLEV
-493 RAADLAAKYH
+493 RAADLAGKYH

-550 KQELIDLLTIE
+550 KQELIDLLTNE